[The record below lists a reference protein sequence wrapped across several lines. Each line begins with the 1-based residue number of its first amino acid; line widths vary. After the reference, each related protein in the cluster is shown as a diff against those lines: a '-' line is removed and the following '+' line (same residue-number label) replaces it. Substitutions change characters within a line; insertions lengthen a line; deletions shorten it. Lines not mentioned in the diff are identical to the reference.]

1 MPRNVY
7 TMADLKREQRISL
20 ERHERLRSERL
31 RSIIYS
37 IERAMDGGAEEVS
50 AVLQSLTHSERSDLY
65 DHFPKFLASLQGA
78 SSLEEMMAV
87 TRGVNALR
95 SRSAQSSARSASESN
110 LARHALVFAKAPH
123 ARRTEVVAD
132 LALVESPPETLF
144 GVIALWVRIHLK
156 VLVRRV
162 WRRT

>member
-1 MPRNVY
+1 
-7 TMADLKREQRISL
+7 MADLLREQAISH

-31 RSIIYS
+31 RSIVYS

-50 AVLQSLTHSERSDLY
+50 AVLQSLSQSERSDLY

-95 SRSAQSSARSASESN
+95 SKLVKSSVRSASESN
-110 LARHALVFAKAPH
+110 LARHALVFARAPNS
-123 ARRTEVVAD
+123 RRADVVAD
-132 LALVESPPETLF
+132 LARVESPPDTLF

-156 VLVRRV
+156 VLARRV